1 MAIQLEGKVAIITGA
16 SSGIGAAT
24 ALAMAKAGI
33 DVVLVARRR
42 ARLEEVAKSVRHL
55 GRSAHVIVG
64 DVSDMRHVTAVL
76 DEAEHHF
83 GRFDIVFANAGYG
96 MERPVHLMEDTEL
109 RAMFEVNFFSSVAL
123 LRESAKRLCAAK
135 RPGHLLMCSS
145 CLSKFSMPNLGAYA
159 ASKAAQES
167 ICRAM
172 RFELAADH
180 IEVASVHPITTTT
193 EFFSES
199 SLRSG
204 TQEQAFQ
211 SMLPSG
217 SFRAQIEWQ
226 MQSLHAYA
234 DQDRK
239 SGQVASFDFPARSLQ
254 HFLGCSIRSFDV
266 KPRGGVTDER
276 TIESQ
281 PLKCFKSTILSG
293 STFDLTFDSHFI
305 GAPWQFE
312 SQ

>member
-1 MAIQLEGKVAIITGA
+1 MAIQLDGKVAIITGA

-42 ARLEEVAKSVRHL
+42 ARLEEVAKSVRDL
-55 GRSAHVIVG
+55 GRNAHVIVG
-64 DVSDMRHVTAVL
+64 DVSDMRHVAAVL
-76 DEAEHHF
+76 DEAENHF

-204 TQEQAFQ
+204 TQGASIPEHAPKWFIQSPDRVADAIIACLRRPRSEVWTSRIVRLSSALFTAFPW
-211 SMLPSG
+211 MLDMVLRREAKRPSRR
-217 SFRAQIEWQ
+217 RAH
-226 MQSLHAYA
+226 SPKATA
-234 DQDRK
+234 K
-239 SGQVASFDFPARSLQ
+239 VP
-254 HFLGCSIRSFDV
+254 
-266 KPRGGVTDER
+266 
-276 TIESQ
+276 
-281 PLKCFKSTILSG
+281 
-293 STFDLTFDSHFI
+293 
-305 GAPWQFE
+305 
-312 SQ
+312 